1 MEGGPGLAESRS
13 SALPSGE
20 GRGGEHGLGLV
31 SPRSGVFAAF
41 QRALCS
47 KQRSRAEESLF
58 VS

>member
-1 MEGGPGLAESRS
+1 MEGGPGLAKSRS

-20 GRGGEHGLGLV
+20 GRGGHGLGLV
-31 SPRSGVFAAF
+31 SVRSGVLAAF

-47 KQRSRAEESLF
+47 KQRSRAEESLS